1 MVRVRHIIHY
11 VVRKGLSEEVTGDL
25 RSEWEERIS
34 LMKYIGRTFQTE
46 DTVWKS
52 PVEELRSLKK
62 LKGDL

>member
-34 LMKYIGRTFQTE
+34 LMKYIGRTFQAE
-46 DTVWKS
+46 GTVWKN

>member
-1 MVRVRHIIHY
+1 MARVRHIIHY

-25 RSEWEERIS
+25 RPEWEERIS
-34 LMKYIGRTFQTE
+34 LMKYIGRTFQAE
-46 DTVWKS
+46 GTVWKN